1 MLSVRVRYLGRFRDI
16 TGKCEEV
23 VLFDGGTL
31 MDLLGFLVSV
41 YGKRFSV
48 AVFDKKN
55 GRSLR
60 EDIIILVD
68 QKPVGDNVFVSLR
81 DNSVVSIL
89 PFVSGG

>member
-1 MLSVRVRYLGRFRDI
+1 MLSVRVRYLGRFREI
-16 TGKCEEV
+16 TGKREEV

-31 MDLLGFLVSV
+31 MDLLDFLVSV
-41 YGKRFSV
+41 YGERFFV
-48 AVFDKKN
+48 AVFDKKD
-55 GRSLR
+55 GGSLR

-68 QKPVGDNVFVSLR
+68 QKPVGGNVFVSLG